1 MVIGIE
7 NNNFYTSLTI
17 YAFGVFTI
25 WYGFFTF
32 FLFLSEVALD
42 HFIRAKIPKNRNIL

>member
-1 MVIGIE
+1 MHLG
-7 NNNFYTSLTI
+7 SLQ
-17 YAFGVFTI
+17 FDMDFSH
-25 WYGFFTF
+25 F